1 MPHSAPPRQFD
12 PIAARKIG
20 QHRIARSTLA
30 AGVLATMSTLGL
42 VGVFAEHSL
51 AGATT
56 ATSNSS
62 STSPSTSSTSDDET
76 SSSTGATLTP
86 TTAAPQV
93 TTHGS

>member
-1 MPHSAPPRQFD
+1 MPHSAPARQFD
-12 PIAARKIG
+12 PIAARKTG

-56 ATSNSS
+56 SSSNSAS
-62 STSPSTSSTSDDET
+62 SGGSSVGASSSPSTTSI
-76 SSSTGATLTP
+76 TP
-86 TTAAPQV
+86 TTAAPHV
-93 TTHGS
+93 ATHGS